1 MVRKIAVAAAM
12 VVLAVSCSTF
22 KPTPPS
28 IYIEDMPVSYSSGMT
43 LDQRLAAG
51 DAWKSLRQG
60 RTERASKLLEA
71 LPADNAAR
79 RVGLGYVELVMND
92 LQASERSFKD
102 SLAAFPDMVPAYAG
116 LAQVYEYLGK
126 RDQAFIQYREI
137 MKRAPD
143 NKWAG
148 GRLTS
153 IRAELLSAAADEAR
167 AALAAG
173 KTAEAKKACLK
184 ALFYD
189 AGNADIHLQLAR
201 IYKKEKDPKNAL
213 LHLREALS
221 GRPGDKTAMTDYA
234 ELLYDTENFSQSLDI
249 YEKLA
254 EADKTNQGYAAR
266 IAELK
271 EKLGVFEVPSQYGK
285 IAATEILTREDLAAI
300 LAVKFKGRLGT
311 GPEKSTIIVDIA
323 ASWAQKLIV
332 RVASYNIMKTYD
344 NHTFQPRRII
354 NRAELAETLSN
365 LMDFLSAG
373 GASFSPVIDPR
384 RIKIADVP
392 LESFYYQPVLRTV
405 SCQVLELTPR
415 SCFEPERT
423 VSGLEAGRAL
433 DVIARLAE

>member
-1 MVRKIAVAAAM
+1 MVRKIFAAAAA
-12 VVLAVSCSTF
+12 VLLTVSCSTF

-28 IYIEDMPVSYSSGMT
+28 IHIEDMPVPYSSGMT

-60 RTERASKLLEA
+60 LTERASKLLEA

-79 RVGLGYVELVMND
+79 KVGLGYVALAMND

-102 SLAAFPDMVPAYAG
+102 SLTAFPDMVPAFAG

-137 MKRAPD
+137 IKRAPD

-148 GRLTS
+148 GRLES
-153 IRAELLSAAADEAR
+153 IRAELLSAASEEAR
-167 AALAAG
+167 AALASG
-173 KTAEAKKACLK
+173 QTVEARKAYLK

-213 LHLREALS
+213 MHLKEALS

-234 ELLYDTENFSQSLDI
+234 ELLYDTGNFSQSLDI
-249 YEKLA
+249 YEKMV
-254 EADKTNQGYAAR
+254 ETDKANQAFAAR
-266 IAELK
+266 IGELK
-271 EKLGVFEVPSQYGK
+271 DKLGVFEVPSQYAK
-285 IAATEILTREDLAAI
+285 IGAAEIMTREDLAAVI
-300 LAVKFKGRLGT
+300 AVRFKGRLGAD
-311 GPEKSTIIVDIA
+311 PDKSTIIVDIG

-332 RVASYNIMKTYD
+332 RVASYDIMKTYD

-365 LMDFLSAG
+365 LMDFLSAR
-373 GASFSPVIDPR
+373 GASFSPVIDSR

-392 LESFYYQPVLRTV
+392 RESFYYQSVLRAV
-405 SCQVLELTPR
+405 SCQVLELNPQ

-423 VSGLEAGRAL
+423 VSGLEVGRAL
-433 DVIARLAE
+433 DVIARLSE